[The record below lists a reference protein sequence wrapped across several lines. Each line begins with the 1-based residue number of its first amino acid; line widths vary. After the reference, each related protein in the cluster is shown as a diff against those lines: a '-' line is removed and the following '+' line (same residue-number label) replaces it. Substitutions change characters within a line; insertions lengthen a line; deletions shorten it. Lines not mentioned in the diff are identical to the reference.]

1 MIDRR
6 VTAAGNIA
14 TERLDLKL
22 IAEMVPLGSRVLDI
36 GCGQGDL
43 LDILARDRNVSGH
56 GLELSQ
62 TGVNT
67 CVARGLSVVQGDADR
82 DLSYYPDDGFDVVIL
97 SQTLQATQRPKDV
110 LQEMARVGKQLIV
123 SIPNFGHWAV
133 RFDLLRRGRMPETG
147 LLSAPWYETAN
158 IHLCTLFDFV
168 DLSHEVGLHID
179 RHLLFVGDRVR
190 EGHAPISWL
199 DNWRATL
206 AIFTLQRD

>member
-1 MIDRR
+1 MTDPRLL
-6 VTAAGNIA
+6 AAGNIA
-14 TERLDLKL
+14 TQRLDLKL
-22 IAEMVPLGSRVLDI
+22 IAQMVPIGSRVLDI

-43 LDILARDRNVSGH
+43 LEILAQERNAAGH

-62 TGVNT
+62 SGVNT
-67 CVARGLSVVQGDADR
+67 CVARGLSVVQGDADK

-133 RFDLLRRGRMPETG
+133 RLDLMRRGRMPETG
-147 LLSAPWYETAN
+147 LLSAHWYETAN

-168 DLSHEVGLHID
+168 DLSQQLGLRID
-179 RHLLFVGDRVR
+179 RHLLFVGSRVR
-190 EGHAPISWL
+190 EGHGPISWL
-199 DNWRATL
+199 DNWRSTL
-206 AIFTLQRD
+206 AIFALHRD